1 MLENTNENL
10 MKETYTTEFG
20 ELYRHLL
27 YILS

>member
-1 MLENTNENL
+1 MLEKYKREFDEGNIYNG
-10 MKETYTTEFG
+10 FG